1 MRNENKE
8 KSNETSREGFYNKAT
23 SEKSNSKRSRQTS
36 KSKRNSAKPSS
47 RFCDTGSNKVGNDP
61 NWYNNNDQLLKDA
74 ASFSYFYPAGSKI
87 DLQRTTTELTNIL
100 AGINDMG
107 VMACATLDAP
117 GCATDQYSPVNVAA
131 RQIYTWV
138 RHANSGH
145 TNYDAP
151 DLMLY
156 ILSMD
161 SAYAMYAYMVRAY
174 GCLQLFSQVNRYY
187 PKGIMEAFSL
197 DYDDFI
203 ANLADFRYFINSYAY
218 KLASLAVP
226 ASIPFFTRHVW
237 MYSNTWLDDISAKA
251 QLYVYTPYGFHVF
264 DEFNATGGKLTFRKW
279 HNSIDTSTGKLALH
293 KFADLKAMANSILDA
308 VLASEDMNIM
318 SGDIL
323 KAFGTD
329 GVLKVAPVSED
340 YVVFPQY
347 SAEVISQIKNATF
360 VGSDFVD
367 GSLDITQNAGI
378 GNGAIL
384 FQPKFTI
391 EAEAVPIDTDKR
403 VIQAQLLNTRRLISM
418 WRDDITPDDTM
429 VATRLTVVPE
439 TTTNGGISIC
449 KLSCFGSE
457 LAITHRECGFGTL
470 PGDNTWQTAWTR
482 DYGYAVAIEGDV
494 SNAAKVI
501 EMTTQIAQV
510 TSSQYFKDQP
520 AKVVAQ
526 RIMNS
531 ADELMKW
538 TVTMFMFDLNNYG
551 ILDYQDLQKLHE
563 TALLSEFHCPLI
575 GRYSPTK

>member
-1 MRNENKE
+1 MRNEKFE
-8 KSNETSREGFYNKAT
+8 
-23 SEKSNSKRSRQTS
+23 NSKEIDNDATTDIQSNKRRFGQNK
-36 KSKRNSAKPSS
+36 KSKRNSAKRST
-47 RFCDTGSNKVGNDP
+47 RNSNARSDKIGNDP
-61 NWYNNNDQLLKDA
+61 SWYNNNDQLLKDA

-87 DLQRTTTELTNIL
+87 DLQRTDAKLTEIL
-100 AGINDMG
+100 SGINDMG
-107 VMACATLDAP
+107 VMACATLDTP

-145 TNYDAP
+145 TNYDSP

-156 ILSMD
+156 LLAMD

-264 DEFNATGGKLTFRKW
+264 DEFNETGGKLKFVPW
-279 HNSIDTSTGKLALH
+279 HTSIDTSTGKLDLH
-293 KFADLKAMANSILDA
+293 SFKDLKVMANRLLDA

-323 KAFGTD
+323 KAFGSD
-329 GVLKVAPVSED
+329 GILKVAPVSED

-360 VGSDFVD
+360 VGDDFVE
-367 GSLDITQNAGI
+367 GSLDITQNPGV

-384 FQPKFTI
+384 FRPKFSFEDAKTVDPNRMEI
-391 EAEAVPIDTDKR
+391 VA
-403 VIQAQLLNTRRLISM
+403 AQLLNTRRLISM
-418 WRDDITPDDTM
+418 WKDDVTPDDTM
-429 VATRLTVVPE
+429 VATRLTVIPE
-439 TTTNGGISIC
+439 TLTIGSNKVC
-449 KLSCFGSE
+449 KLGSFGSE
-457 LAITHRECGFGTL
+457 LAIIHRECGFGTL
-470 PGDNTWQTAWTR
+470 PGDNKWQTAWTR
-482 DYGYAVAIEGDV
+482 DYAYAVAIDGDV
-494 SNAAKVI
+494 KDAASVI
-501 EMTTQIAQV
+501 DMTTQIAQV

-526 RIMNS
+526 RIKNN
-531 ADELMKW
+531 ATTLMDW

-551 ILDYQDLQKLHE
+551 IMDYADLQKLHE

-575 GRYSPTK
+575 GRYVPTK